1 MLREALARLLRRR
14 ADLSVVA
21 SFGKEECSLGR
32 PLVAQCDV
40 MVLDFLDAAW
50 LPVNLG
56 PKAGGLAAPKL
67 LLISMSADTDQFLA
81 AVHGGVTAYLLKEA
95 SIKEVIEAVRST
107 FNGEAVCPPELCSFL
122 FHHAARMAR
131 GGSATRFAERPN
143 LTLRQQQLVGLVAKG
158 LTNKEIAS
166 RLNLSEYTVKNHLS
180 RIMKQVDAESR
191 GQAVRA
197 ILSHGYSLNSYGG
210 IT

>member
-1 MLREALARLLRRR
+1 
-14 ADLSVVA
+14 
-21 SFGKEECSLGR
+21 
-32 PLVAQCDV
+32 

-50 LPVNLG
+50 LPINLDL
-56 PKAGGLAAPKL
+56 KAGGSSTPKL
-67 LLISMSADTDQFLA
+67 LLIGMSDDSVKFLA
-81 AVHGGVTAYLLKEA
+81 AVRGGVTAYLLKEA

-107 FNGEAVCPPELCSFL
+107 FRGEAVCPRELCRFL
-122 FHHAARMAR
+122 FQHVAHMAR
-131 GGSATRFAERPN
+131 SRSVAPLAARPN

-191 GQAVRA
+191 GQAVEA
-197 ILSHGYSLNSYGG
+197 ILSHGYALNSYEGG
-210 IT
+210 L